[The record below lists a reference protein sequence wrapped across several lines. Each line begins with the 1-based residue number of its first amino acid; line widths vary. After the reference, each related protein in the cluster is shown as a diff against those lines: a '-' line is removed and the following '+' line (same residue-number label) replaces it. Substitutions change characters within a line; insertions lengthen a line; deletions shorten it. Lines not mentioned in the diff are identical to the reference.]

1 MGAAQLES
9 LVRTLDRFE
18 IKMTQSSQ
26 LAIDHWNK
34 TPLFISE
41 EERYGLYPW
50 LQEAAEFE
58 HHNGER
64 VLEIGCGTGC
74 DLLQFAKHGARAV
87 GIDITPEHL
96 RLARERVGSQAAVG
110 QAEATDLPFADGS
123 FDYVYSHGVLHHID
137 RPRLVVDE
145 IFRVLRPGGRF
156 NIHVYALFSYF
167 TLLRV
172 LQHGRDWKLWIE
184 NSRDPVHIDLY
195 TARTL
200 RSLFAPAK
208 LDIRKFHCRPVPL
221 IGPFAGFFL
230 AATGRKPE

>member
-1 MGAAQLES
+1 
-9 LVRTLDRFE
+9 
-18 IKMTQSSQ
+18 MTPSSQ

-41 EERYGLYPW
+41 EERYALYPW
-50 LQEAAEFE
+50 LYEAAEFKR
-58 HHNGER
+58 HSGEN

-74 DLLQFAKHGARAV
+74 DLLQFAKHGAHAV

-96 RLARERVGSQAAVG
+96 RLARVRVGSLAAIG
-110 QAEATDLPFADGS
+110 QAEATSLPFADGS

-137 RPRLVVDE
+137 RPQLVVDE
-145 IFRVLRPGGRF
+145 IFRILRPGGSF

-184 NSRDPVHIDLY
+184 NSRDPVHIDFY
-195 TARTL
+195 TAKKL
-200 RSLFAPAK
+200 RRLFAPST
-208 LDIRKFHCRPVPL
+208 LNIRKLHCRPAPA
-221 IGPFAGFFL
+221 IATFAGFFL
-230 AATGRKPE
+230 VATGRKPE

>member
-1 MGAAQLES
+1 
-9 LVRTLDRFE
+9 
-18 IKMTQSSQ
+18 MTTSSQ
-26 LAIDHWNK
+26 QAIDHWNK

-41 EERYGLYPW
+41 EERYGIYPW
-50 LQEAAEFE
+50 LYEAAEFK
-58 HHNGER
+58 HHNGEK

-96 RLARERVGSQAAVG
+96 RLAHERVGTLASIG
-110 QAEATDLPFADGS
+110 QAEATALPFANNS

-137 RPRLVVDE
+137 KPRVVVNE

-167 TLLRV
+167 TLLRI

-184 NSRDPVHIDLY
+184 NSRDPVHIDFY
-195 TARTL
+195 TAKKL
-200 RSLFAPAK
+200 RQLFEPSP
-208 LDIRKFHCRPVPL
+208 LNIRKFHCRPVPT
-221 IGPFAGFFL
+221 IAPFAGFFL
-230 AATGRKPE
+230 AATGRKPEQRF

>member
-1 MGAAQLES
+1 
-9 LVRTLDRFE
+9 
-18 IKMTQSSQ
+18 MTSSSQ

-41 EERYGLYPW
+41 EERYGIYPW

-96 RLARERVGSQAAVG
+96 RLARERVGSRAAVTR
-110 QAEATDLPFADGS
+110 AEATSLPFADHS

-156 NIHVYALFSYF
+156 NVHVYALFSYF
-167 TLLRV
+167 
-172 LQHGRDWKLWIE
+172 
-184 NSRDPVHIDLY
+184 
-195 TARTL
+195 
-200 RSLFAPAK
+200 
-208 LDIRKFHCRPVPL
+208 
-221 IGPFAGFFL
+221 
-230 AATGRKPE
+230 

>member
-1 MGAAQLES
+1 
-9 LVRTLDRFE
+9 
-18 IKMTQSSQ
+18 MTSSSR
-26 LAIDHWNK
+26 LAIDHWNR

-41 EERYGLYPW
+41 EERYGIYPW
-50 LQEAAEFE
+50 LYEAAEFK
-58 HHNGER
+58 HHNGED

-96 RLARERVGSQAAVG
+96 RLARERIGSKATVG
-110 QAEATDLPFADGS
+110 QAEATALPFADGS

-137 RPRLVVDE
+137 RPHLVVDE
-145 IFRVLRPGGRF
+145 IFRVLRPSGRF

-184 NSRDPVHIDLY
+184 NSRDPVHIDFY
-195 TARTL
+195 TAKKL
-200 RSLFAPAK
+200 RSLFAPST
-208 LDIRKFHCRPVPL
+208 LNIRKFHCRPVPA
-221 IGPFAGFFL
+221 IAPVAGFFL
-230 AATGRKPE
+230 VVTGRKPE

>member
-1 MGAAQLES
+1 
-9 LVRTLDRFE
+9 
-18 IKMTQSSQ
+18 MTSSSE

-34 TPLFISE
+34 TPLSISE
-41 EERYGLYPW
+41 EERYGLYSW
-50 LQEAAEFE
+50 LYEAAEFK

-87 GIDITPEHL
+87 GIDITPKHL
-96 RLARERVGSQAAVG
+96 RLAHERVRSQAAIG
-110 QAEATDLPFADGS
+110 QAEATALPFADGS

-184 NSRDPVHIDLY
+184 NSRDPVHIDFY
-195 TARTL
+195 TAKTL
-200 RSLFAPAK
+200 RNLFEPAA
-208 LDIRKFHCRPVPL
+208 LNIRKFHCRPLPA
-221 IGPFAGFFL
+221 IASFAGFFL

>member
-1 MGAAQLES
+1 
-9 LVRTLDRFE
+9 
-18 IKMTQSSQ
+18 MTTSSQ

-34 TPLFISE
+34 APLFISE
-41 EERYGLYPW
+41 EERYGIYPW
-50 LQEAAEFE
+50 LYEAAEFR
-58 HHNGER
+58 HHSGED

-74 DLLQFAKHGARAV
+74 DLLQFAKHGSRAF

-96 RLARERVGSQAAVG
+96 RLARERVGSKAAIG
-110 QAEATDLPFADGS
+110 QAEATALPFADGS

-184 NSRDPVHIDLY
+184 NSRDPVHIDFY
-195 TARTL
+195 TAKKL
-200 RSLFAPAK
+200 RSLFAPST
-208 LDIRKFHCRPVPL
+208 LNIRKFHCRPMPA
-221 IGPFAGFFL
+221 IAPFAGFFL
-230 AATGRKPE
+230 AAAGRKPE